1 MCKIRYM
8 YRMHRHVRPLVKDGA
23 AIPLPPMPPALNE
36 YADGIVIPLTL
47 QQKTVAHLTV
57 DVAFRYSRQADVDTL
72 RLALSKVL
80 VAFPVLAGRA
90 VRLQELGADSELA
103 VCVPKLQGPLPAW
116 AYVPFVDDG
125 SSSSDERPPDNGIA
139 PDTLFDLA
147 TECIPS
153 SKSVGFITNSNTAG
167 DPIDGSTLGAPLT
180 RIKVTNYKS
189 GYQVIALSINHTL
202 VDAGS
207 IGLFWAAW
215 SEQYRSCR
223 YGDGSCIDVQVE
235 FDHPIFAQTSNST
248 CNDDEESIPDEWK
261 ALLPDEVEGNNP
273 FDENSATPTSPVAAT
288 CTIYYR
294 SDEQIKLLRSEML
307 EMRNELKDSPPYVYL
322 SSNDVL
328 CGEVCTTLNATSVLL
343 CMDWRFVLKRG
354 NFFGYALL
362 FLFLS
367 FANATDAAFA
377 CRRIVRKEGVVRKK
391 EFVMWKMRNEWR
403 QGQTQLIW
411 NSWVPF
417 FTIGE
422 QCGANCDTSVPRM
435 RMECYPDDIMMSEQM
450 KRMRVAV
457 ASRGGLSYAIVFPQP
472 AKGVRVYFF
481 GQPQNGQSLL
491 SACSS

>member
-1 MCKIRYM
+1 
-8 YRMHRHVRPLVKDGA
+8 MHRQAVRVRPLVKDGA
-23 AIPLPPMPPALNE
+23 AIPLPPMPPSLAE
-36 YADGIVIPLTL
+36 HADSVVIPLTG

-80 VAFPVLAGRA
+80 VAFPVLAGRV
-90 VRLQELGADSELA
+90 VRLQELGAESELA
-103 VCVPKLQGPLPAW
+103 VCVPKLRGPLPAW
-116 AYVPFVDDG
+116 AYVPFVGDR
-125 SSSSDERPPDNGIA
+125 SSSSDETPPDNGIA

-153 SKSVGFITNSNTAG
+153 SQSAGVACITNSNTTG
-167 DPIDGSTLGAPLT
+167 DPIDESILGAPLT

-189 GYQVIALSINHTL
+189 GCQVIALSINHTL

-223 YGDGSCIDVQVE
+223 YGDGSCIDGVKYE
-235 FDHPIFAQTSNST
+235 FDHPIFAQKSN
-248 CNDDEESIPDEWK
+248 NNDEESIPDEWK

-273 FDENSATPTSPVAAT
+273 FDESSAAPTSPVAAT

-307 EMRNELKDSPPYVYL
+307 EMRNELKDSPPSL

-328 CGEVCTTLNATSVLL
+328 CGEVCRTLNATSLLL

-377 CRRIVRKEGVVRKK
+377 CRRMVRKEGVVRKK

-422 QCGANCDTSVPRM
+422 QCSANCNTSVPRM
-435 RMECYPDDIMMSEQM
+435 RMECFPDDIMMSEQM

-472 AKGVRVYFF
+472 AKGVRIYFF